1 MKIGLL
7 AFIASYTADPATI
20 ARKCETLGFDA
31 LFIPEH
37 PIIPVNHR
45 TPYPA
50 GDGKIP
56 PIYSQMP
63 DPFVSLAFAAAAS
76 SKIKL
81 GTGICL
87 VPERDPILLAK
98 EIATLDL
105 YSGGRFIFEIG
116 AGWLADES
124 EIMGV
129 EFKRRWPIT
138 RDYVRAMKEL
148 WTKPEASFEGEYVKF
163 PAVKHYPKPVQKPHP
178 PIHIGAGG
186 SGLGPNDR
194 ALKNVVAIGDG
205 WSPIGI
211 TPENIAPELEK
222 LNRLCSEAGRD
233 FSKMTISVYQ
243 LASRG
248 DPRPELK
255 RYQQVGVHRLIV
267 SAPSLA
273 PDKAERELEELART
287 YLN

>member
-7 AFIASYTADPATI
+7 GFIASYTADPGTI
-20 ARKCETLGFDA
+20 ARKCEALGFDA

-37 PIIPVNHR
+37 PIIPVKHR
-45 TPYPA
+45 TPYPT
-50 GDGKIP
+50 GDGTIP
-56 PIYSQMP
+56 SIYSQMP
-63 DPFVSLAFAAAAS
+63 DPFVSLAFAAAAT

-124 EIMGV
+124 EIMGI
-129 EFKRRWPIT
+129 EFKKRWPIT
-138 RDYVRAMKEL
+138 REYVRAMKEL
-148 WTKPEASFEGEYVKF
+148 WTKPEASFEGEFVKF
-163 PAVKHYPKPVQKPHP
+163 PPVKHNPKPLQKPHP

-186 SGLGPNDR
+186 SGLGPNER
-194 ALKNVVAIGDG
+194 ALKNVVAIADG

-211 TPENIAPELEK
+211 SPENIAPELEK
-222 LNRLCSEAGRD
+222 LKRMCAEAGRD

-243 LASRG
+243 LASRS
-248 DPRPELK
+248 DPRAEINK
-255 RYQQVGVHRLIV
+255 YEQVGVHRLII

-273 PDKAERELEELART
+273 PDKAERELEELARN